1 MKTVKLLSLVAA
13 VATLST
19 VALNAGAADEVAAS
33 NQSTTSTT
41 TADQQNSTSQYVD
54 DATITTKVKTS
65 LLADKDTSGT
75 AIKVETANGTVQL
88 SGNVKSAEEKSRAVD
103 LARQIEGVKDVKDM
117 IQVN

>member
-13 VATLST
+13 VAALST
-19 VALNAGAADEVAAS
+19 VAANVGAADDVAAT
-33 NQSTTSTT
+33 NQSAA

-88 SGNVKSAEEKSRAVD
+88 SGNVKSVEEKSRAVD

>member
-13 VATLST
+13 VAALST
-19 VALNAGAADEVAAS
+19 AALNAGAADDVAATTT
-33 NQSTTSTT
+33 QSAP

-54 DATITTKVKTS
+54 DATITTKVKSS

>member
-1 MKTVKLLSLVAA
+1 MKNVKLLSLVVA
-13 VATLST
+13 VAALST
-19 VALNAGAADEVAAS
+19 AAYNAGAADDVAAAT
-33 NQSTTSTT
+33 QSTTTT
-41 TADQQNSTSQYVD
+41 EQQNSTSQYVD
-54 DATITTKVKTS
+54 DASITTKVKAS

-103 LARQIEGVKDVKDM
+103 LARQIEGVKEVKDM